1 MEQRKKALIVGMA
14 KSGVGAAKLLTAVGW
29 DVVINDKKTEIAGLS
44 EALSG
49 VDVEWRLGEDPVSLF
64 GGVSL
69 IVISPIIPMT
79 VPFVAEAQK
88 RGIEVIGEI
97 ELGYRYSHAEFVCI
111 TGTNGKTTCTALT
124 GEIFKTGG
132 RHTFVLGNIGVPIT
146 EHALETRE
154 GDVVVAETA
163 GLQLEGNVL
172 FHARAAGVCNITEDH
187 LDHFGTMERYI
198 AAKCKIF
205 DHQTA
210 QDIAVLNYDD
220 AIVRDMARLT
230 PARTYYFS
238 RKEEVQCGLFLR
250 DGVVIYRDETQEFP
264 LIAAD
269 KIKIPGGHNLENA
282 MLSSLLALGMGISA
296 DAVRQTLRTF
306 PGVEHRIEFVREV
319 GGVRYINDSKG
330 TNPDSTIK
338 AIQAMTRPTVLI
350 LGGYDKHSD
359 FHELFEHFHGSRLK
373 GIVVLGETKQKILD
387 TARDMG
393 YLGYCHATGT
403 FEDAV
408 SCARVLAE
416 PGDAVL
422 LSPACASWDMFDN
435 FEQRGSVFK
444 QIVNRFE

>member
-1 MEQRKKALIVGMA
+1 MHTTQKALIVGMA
-14 KSGVGAAKLLTAVGW
+14 KSGVGAAKLLSRVGW
-29 DVVINDKKTEIAGLS
+29 DVVINDKKSEIEGLQ
-44 EALSG
+44 EALAG
-49 VDVEWRLGEDPVSLF
+49 VSVDWRLGEDPVGLF
-64 GGVSL
+64 DGVSL

-79 VPFVAEAQK
+79 APFILEAK
-88 RGIEVIGEI
+88 RRGIEVISEI

-124 GEIFKTGG
+124 GEMFKAGG

-146 EHALETRE
+146 EYALETRE

-163 GLQLEGNVL
+163 GLQLEGNVH

-187 LDHFGTMERYI
+187 LDHFGTMEHYI

-220 AIVRDMARLT
+220 AVVRDMARLT
-230 PARTYYFS
+230 PASVFYFS
-238 RKEEVQCGLFLR
+238 RKEEVPRGCFLNG
-250 DGVVIYRDETQEFP
+250 DTVIYRDEAGEYE
-264 LIAAD
+264 LLRAD
-269 KIKIPGGHNLENA
+269 EIKIPGGHNLENA
-282 MLSSLLALGMGISA
+282 MLCSLLALGMGISA
-296 DAVRQTLRTF
+296 DAVRETLKSF
-306 PGVEHRIEFVREV
+306 PGVEHRIEFVREFD
-319 GGVRYINDSKG
+319 GVRYINDSKG

-359 FHELFEHFHGSRLK
+359 FHELFENFHGSMLK
-373 GIVVLGETKQKILD
+373 AIVVLGATKQKILD
-387 TARDMG
+387 TARDTG

-403 FEDAV
+403 FADAV
-408 SCARVLAE
+408 SCARTLAA

-435 FEQRGSVFK
+435 FEQRGRVFK
-444 QIVNRFE
+444 ELVNQF

>member
-14 KSGVGAAKLLTAVGW
+14 KSGVGAAKLLSATGW
-29 DVVINDKKTEIAGLS
+29 DVIISDKKSEIEGLDC
-44 EALSG
+44 ALSG
-49 VDVEWRLGEDPVSLF
+49 VSVSWRLGEDPQTLF
-64 GGVSL
+64 DGVSL

-79 VPFVAEAQK
+79 VPFVGAAQA
-88 RGIEVIGEI
+88 RGIEVISEI
-97 ELGYRYSHAEFVCI
+97 ELGYRYSRAEFVCI

-124 GEIFKTGG
+124 GEIFKNGG

-163 GLQLEGNVL
+163 GLQLEGNVR

-210 QDIAVLNYDD
+210 NDIAVLNYDD
-220 AIVRDMARLT
+220 AVVRDMARLT
-230 PARTYYFS
+230 PARVYYFS
-238 RKEEVQCGLFLR
+238 RKSEVPRGLFLR
-250 DGVVIYRDETQEFP
+250 GETVIYRDEDGESE
-264 LIAAD
+264 LIRAD
-269 KIKIPGGHNLENA
+269 EIKIPGGHNLENA
-282 MLSSLLALGMGISA
+282 MLSALLALGMGISA
-296 DAVRQTLRTF
+296 DAVRETLRVF
-306 PGVEHRIEFVREV
+306 PGVEHRIEFVREFD
-319 GGVRYINDSKG
+319 GVRYINDSKG

-350 LGGYDKHSD
+350 LGGFDKHND
-359 FHELFEHFHGSRLK
+359 FHELFEQFRGSKLK
-373 GIVVLGETKQKILD
+373 AIVVLGETKQKILD
-387 TARDMG
+387 TARDTG

-408 SCARVLAE
+408 SCARVLAA

-444 QIVNRFE
+444 EIVHWFE